1 MATLADVWSRMFA
14 QGMERAG
21 DAARGIDSATRVRP
35 FANEEILF
43 FVKRIDNSRVVRAAD
58 PAARGRCWKL
68 IGSVVGATVLL
79 IGVLLPSAYG
89 LMAGYS
95 VESLRREGQRL
106 DTDQAS
112 LELREAT
119 LLAPARMQE
128 LARQQQFVD
137 PPPAKVLYLEGA
149 EGSLALNRM
158 TTRTAGK

>member
-14 QGMERAG
+14 QGMERESETT
-21 DAARGIDSATRVRP
+21 RGIDSTTRLRP

-58 PAARGRCWKL
+58 PTARGRCWKL

-95 VESLRREGQRL
+95 IQSLRREGQRL

-112 LELREAT
+112 LELREAS
-119 LLAPARMQE
+119 LLAPSRMQE

-137 PPPAKVLYLEGA
+137 PPPAKVLYLEGSQ
-149 EGSLALNRM
+149 GSLAMNRLN
-158 TTRTAGK
+158 GK